1 MTQCGDLEAP
11 ASGEVLTWDPEAAE
25 ESPTTG
31 APLPRVNPEAR
42 ATGEPETVVG
52 RCSEGPTG
60 MATAPRCLAE
70 HTTSPTTWEL
80 TFGVQA
86 KVETGV
92 QLHQVVSEIILFL
105 SKLVS

>member
-31 APLPRVNPEAR
+31 APLHRVNPEAR
-42 ATGEPETVVG
+42 ATGEPETVA

-80 TFGVQA
+80 TFGVPA

-92 QLHQVVSEIILFL
+92 QLHQVVSEPQFL
-105 SKLVS
+105 